1 MPTENDFYLYSVSYG
16 IYSNLID
23 SLYIYILFSYLINQT
38 NLIKLNHPFNIWQ
51 KAAPSRAAKLLFRNA
66 F

>member
-23 SLYIYILFSYLINQT
+23 SLYIYIIQLLNKP
-38 NLIKLNHPFNIWQ
+38 NKLNKTQSPF
-51 KAAPSRAAKLLFRNA
+51 
-66 F
+66 

>member
-23 SLYIYILFSYLINQT
+23 SLYIYIYYLVT
-38 NLIKLNHPFNIWQ
+38 
-51 KAAPSRAAKLLFRNA
+51 
-66 F
+66 